1 MLVSYA
7 SSHIQH
13 IQKALEQMNIK
24 LNRVVRDITG
34 VTGMGIIRAI
44 INGERN
50 PKKLAQLRHPRCKN
64 DAGTIAKSL
73 HGNYRME
80 HLFSLKQAVELY
92 DFYHQKIDAC
102 DRKIER
108 HLATFEDRTDGC
120 PLDKAHKS
128 SRGKNR
134 PSFDARSYLYR
145 MTGVDLTAVDGIDA
159 LSALKIIS
167 EIGLDMNRWPTNK
180 HFGSWLGL
188 SPGSKIT
195 GGKVISSKTKKCANR
210 AAHTLRLAAYSLQR
224 SKSAIGAF
232 LRRKKAQKGPAK
244 AITATAYKIARI
256 IYSMLKNGTEYN
268 DVGQD
273 YYEKRYKDRLIANM
287 KRRAKQ
293 FGYELKNIKEQ
304 QHVIQTAEN
313 LVI

>member
-1 MLVSYA
+1 MFEILDSEGIAVNLVNPQFIKNVPGRKTDVLDCQWIQQLHTYGLLRGSFRPEDQICVLRGYLRQRTMLVSYA
-7 SSHIQH
+7 SSYIQH

-34 VTGMGIIRAI
+34 VTGMEIIRAI

-50 PKKLAQLRHPRCKN
+50 PKKLAQLRDPRCKN

-73 HGNYRME
+73 YGNYRME
-80 HLFSLKQAVELY
+80 HLFSLKQAVELF

-120 PLDKAHKS
+120 PLEKAHKS
-128 SRGKNR
+128 SHGKNR

-145 MTGVDLTAVDGIDA
+145 MTGVDLTAVDGIDT

-180 HFGSWLGL
+180 HFG
-188 SPGSKIT
+188 
-195 GGKVISSKTKKCANR
+195 
-210 AAHTLRLAAYSLQR
+210 H
-224 SKSAIGAF
+224 
-232 LRRKKAQKGPAK
+232 
-244 AITATAYKIARI
+244 
-256 IYSMLKNGTEYN
+256 
-268 DVGQD
+268 D
-273 YYEKRYKDRLIANM
+273 
-287 KRRAKQ
+287 
-293 FGYELKNIKEQ
+293 
-304 QHVIQTAEN
+304 
-313 LVI
+313 